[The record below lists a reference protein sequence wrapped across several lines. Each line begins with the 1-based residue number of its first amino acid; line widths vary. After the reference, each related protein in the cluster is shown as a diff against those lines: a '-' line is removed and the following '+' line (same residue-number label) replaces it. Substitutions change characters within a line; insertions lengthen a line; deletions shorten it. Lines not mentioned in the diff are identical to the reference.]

1 MVDIVTGEGTG
12 LYDKELKPLLGIE
25 IGAEKNYINSV
36 NESQLIVENRQLAIK
51 AIDLNT
57 VTGLNE
63 ALNTKASSDAVQDI
77 EDLLNA
83 QYQNH
88 EARIASLEG
97 QLTWQYMVDNNT
109 I

>member
-1 MVDIVTGEGTG
+1 VVDIVTGDGTG

-51 AIDLNT
+51 AIDLNM

-63 ALNTKASSDAVQDI
+63 ALNTKASSNSVKDI

-83 QYQNH
+83 RYQAH

-97 QLTWQYMVDNNT
+97 RLIWQPLMDENV
-109 I
+109 